1 MLGLR
6 NRIGLRLYR
15 LLICTKETQPC
26 PNAVEILT
34 LSYMLAVAVL
44 CKSRAYWTIWCNNIS
59 REMFSKLHIPIDLLV
74 FVNGCS
80 ISLNYSMS
88 C

>member
-1 MLGLR
+1 
-6 NRIGLRLYR
+6 
-15 LLICTKETQPC
+15 
-26 PNAVEILT
+26 
-34 LSYMLAVAVL
+34 MLAVAVL